1 MEGYEA
7 AVAEAKDE
15 RLNLLMRQT
24 GDFLAQMGILVAKEK
39 NDTEDGE
46 AKTDDGQPKPASS
59 KTYYTAAHAI
69 QEEVKEQP
77 EMLVGGQLKEYQV
90 CFIDHLLNVN
100 ITDFSLACW
109 CTMARVFVQ
118 Q

>member
-1 MEGYEA
+1 M
-7 AVAEAKDE
+7 AEAKDE
-15 RLNLLMRQT
+15 RLDLLMRQT

-39 NDTEDGE
+39 DAKDDETAEGE
-46 AKTDDGQPKPASS
+46 AKTEDGQPKPASS

-90 CFIDHLLNVN
+90 IIFIIV
-100 ITDFSLACW
+100 
-109 CTMARVFVQ
+109 
-118 Q
+118 